1 MGVKVRRP
9 NALRKRRAALPAN
22 CSLLFSLP
30 AALKVRRHPAD
41 TPDTKRPTALLSPAM
56 AKKDN
61 KIQELTAPFW
71 MATFS
76 DMVTLLLTFFV
87 MLVAMSEVK
96 VEKFKEALSYF
107 QGRTGVMQFE
117 SAVPAVQPP
126 AKTDASAAP
135 QNQASVEMAMRYE
148 ELLAYIE
155 ANNLSGL
162 VDADLTEDGMHF
174 VINDAA
180 MFNPGQAE
188 IIEPSRTLLRL
199 IANLLTDDVQAIVVE
214 GHTDDRAIQTA
225 RFPSNW
231 ELSAARASSVVR
243 LLLSTPSALPPQRYT
258 ALGMAEHH
266 PIDTNDTAE
275 GRGRNRRVEIF
286 FRWTQWQT

>member
-1 MGVKVRRP
+1 
-9 NALRKRRAALPAN
+9 
-22 CSLLFSLP
+22 
-30 AALKVRRHPAD
+30 
-41 TPDTKRPTALLSPAM
+41 M
-56 AKKDN
+56 ASKDEPE
-61 KIQELTAPFW
+61 IEELTAPFW

-117 SAVPAVQPP
+117 SAVPQMEPPSKTQPP
-126 AKTDASAAP
+126 RASD
-135 QNQASVEMAMRYE
+135 NKASVEMAQRYE
-148 ELLAYIE
+148 ELLAYID

-180 MFNPGQAE
+180 MFNPGNAE
-188 IIEPSRTLLRL
+188 IIEPSRTLLGL

-214 GHTDDRAIQTA
+214 GHTDDRPISTA

-231 ELSAARASSVVR
+231 ELSTARASSVVR
-243 LLLSTPSALPPQRYT
+243 LLLSSPSALPPQRYT
-258 ALGMAEHH
+258 PLGMAEHH
-266 PIDTNDTAE
+266 PIDTNDTAD

>member
-1 MGVKVRRP
+1 M
-9 NALRKRRAALPAN
+9 AA
-22 CSLLFSLP
+22 
-30 AALKVRRHPAD
+30 
-41 TPDTKRPTALLSPAM
+41 
-56 AKKDN
+56 KDDE
-61 KIQELTAPFW
+61 IEELTAPFW

-107 QGRTGVMQFE
+107 QGRTGVMQHE
-117 SAVPAVQPP
+117 SAVPMAVPS
-126 AKTDASAAP
+126 KDSAP
-135 QNQASVEMAMRYE
+135 TTVHPTSVEMAQRYE

-180 MFNPGQAE
+180 MFQPGQAE

-199 IANLLTDDVQAIVVE
+199 IAGLLTDDVQTVVVE
-214 GHTDDRAIQTA
+214 GHTDDRPIQTS

-231 ELSAARASSVVR
+231 ELSTARAASVVR
-243 LLLSTPSALPPQRYT
+243 LLIDNPSALPPQRYRSV
-258 ALGMAEHH
+258 GMAEHH
-266 PIDTNDTAE
+266 PVDTNDTPE
-275 GRGRNRRVEIF
+275 GRGRNRRVEIS
-286 FRWTQWQT
+286 FRWTQ

>member
-1 MGVKVRRP
+1 
-9 NALRKRRAALPAN
+9 
-22 CSLLFSLP
+22 
-30 AALKVRRHPAD
+30 
-41 TPDTKRPTALLSPAM
+41 M
-56 AKKDN
+56 ASKDEPE
-61 KIQELTAPFW
+61 IEELTAPFW

-117 SAVPAVQPP
+117 SSVPQVEPPSKTQPP
-126 AKTDASAAP
+126 RESD
-135 QNQASVEMAMRYE
+135 NRASVEMAQRYE
-148 ELLAYIE
+148 ELLEYID

-180 MFNPGQAE
+180 MFNPGNAE
-188 IIEPSRTLLRL
+188 IIEPSRTLLGL
-199 IANLLTDDVQAIVVE
+199 IANLLTDDVQAVVVE
-214 GHTDDRAIQTA
+214 GHTDDRPIRTA

-231 ELSAARASSVVR
+231 ELSTARASSVVR
-243 LLLSTPSALPPQRYT
+243 LLLSSPSALPPQRYT
-258 ALGMAEHH
+258 PLGMAEHH
-266 PIDTNDTAE
+266 PIDTNDTAD